1 MHKTFFSHI
10 FQSTLPRRERRYT
23 ANTVRSVQIFQST
36 LPRRERPRSIFFNY
50 FYKRFQSTLPRRER
64 PGFHQNHAV
73 ANLISIHAPAKGAT
87 QGHENT
93 VYSYKYFNPRSREGS
108 DLIRKF
114 TRDIFSISIHAPAK
128 GATCSTVVLSSNL
141 IYFNPR
147 SREGSDLNNSSILS
161 TNFYFN
167 PRSRE
172 GSDFFLVK
180 SVYRTMLF
188 QSTLPRRERLYS
200 KSNL

>member
-1 MHKTFFSHI
+1 MTGSTLADTTRFQSTLPRRERHQRGHGKVETMK
-10 FQSTLPRRERRYT
+10 FQSTLPRRERRPT
-23 ANTVRSVQIFQST
+23 TVPLPSST
-36 LPRRERPRSIFFNY
+36 V
-50 FYKRFQSTLPRRER
+50 FQSTLPRRER

-128 GATCSTVVLSSNL
+128 GATLLQCPIEPLYC
-141 IYFNPR
+141 I
-147 SREGSDLNNSSILS
+147 SIHAPAKGA
-161 TNFYFN
+161 TH
-167 PRSRE
+167 R
-172 GSDFFLVK
+172 
-180 SVYRTMLF
+180 YRIKL
-188 QSTLPRRERLYS
+188 
-200 KSNL
+200 